1 LNPFFQSKAIQGVYD
16 IDPMF
21 RLHASLRWTSD
32 NKKWSVIAAGQNI
45 TNSRV
50 ITHSRLVNQ
59 DYTMRVWMEY
69 PNASLT
75 AVYRIGGFKEKK
87 TKTVDTS
94 RMGY

>member
-1 LNPFFQSKAIQGVYD
+1 MKTMKIW
-16 IDPMF
+16 
-21 RLHASLRWTSD
+21 RLAFAMLAAFSLTSCSSDD
-32 NKKWSVIAAGQNI
+32 NVERGLTLTQKETYGQNI

-50 ITHSRLVNQ
+50 ITHSRLANQ

>member
-1 LNPFFQSKAIQGVYD
+1 
-16 IDPMF
+16 
-21 RLHASLRWTSD
+21 
-32 NKKWSVIAAGQNI
+32 
-45 TNSRV
+45 
-50 ITHSRLVNQ
+50 
-59 DYTMRVWMEY
+59 MRVWMEY